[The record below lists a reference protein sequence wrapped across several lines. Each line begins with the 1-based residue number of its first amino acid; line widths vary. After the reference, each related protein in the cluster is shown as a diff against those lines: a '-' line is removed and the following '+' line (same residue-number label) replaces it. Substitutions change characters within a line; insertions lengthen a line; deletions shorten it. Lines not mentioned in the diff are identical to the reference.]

1 MKVLITENQLADKI
15 RSLGLT
21 LSRDYEGKNPLLV
34 GCLKGSLVFLS
45 DLIRQITVPH
55 TIDFVRISTYGKFR
69 TSSENVQA
77 DLFNIDVKN
86 RHVIIIEDIIDTG
99 MTLDYLTEALKK
111 QTPNSLKVCTL
122 LFKPG
127 GGYEPTKVDY
137 QGVDIGNDFVGG
149 YGLDWNERYRSLP
162 YIAIVSD

>member
-86 RHVIIIEDIIDTG
+86 RHVI
-99 MTLDYLTEALKK
+99 L
-111 QTPNSLKVCTL
+111 
-122 LFKPG
+122 
-127 GGYEPTKVDY
+127 
-137 QGVDIGNDFVGG
+137 
-149 YGLDWNERYRSLP
+149 
-162 YIAIVSD
+162 